1 MTNQTTDKKIL
12 FATTSKDKIR
22 RLKLMLG
29 KNSKT
34 TILSLS
40 DVGLDKVE
48 EPIEDGS
55 NEMENAKIKA
65 KYYYDLL
72 AEDSKM
78 PVLAQDDG
86 VYTPNLPAKFSP
98 GKDVKSTVQRHMGA
112 STQHDVYQY
121 WIMVA
126 SQYPMTECN
135 FSWNYALFDGREF
148 RSYSATVTT
157 NLSTDRE
164 VSEGHILSGAPLG
177 LVAMLEVS
185 GVKKYFCDLSA
196 KDYELIGREKLSELV
211 GDVG

>member
-29 KNSKT
+29 RSSKT
-34 TILSLS
+34 TILSLK

-48 EPIEDGS
+48 EPVEDGDS
-55 NEMENAKIKA
+55 EIENAKIKA

-98 GKDVKSTVQRHMGA
+98 GKDVKATVQRHMGA
-112 STQHDVYQY
+112 SSQHDVYQY

-135 FSWNYALFDGREF
+135 FSWNYALFDGKEF
-148 RSYSATVTT
+148 RNYSATVTT

-164 VSEGHILSGAPLG
+164 VSEEHILSGAPLG
-177 LVAMLEVS
+177 LVAMLEVN
-185 GVKKYFCDLSA
+185 GAKKYFCDLSA
-196 KDYELIGREKLSELV
+196 KDYELIGRQKLSELV
-211 GDVG
+211 RDVG

>member
-1 MTNQTTDKKIL
+1 MTINDEKKIL

-29 KNSKT
+29 SDSKT
-34 TILSLS
+34 KILSLR
-40 DVGLDKVE
+40 DVGLDTAE
-48 EPIEDGS
+48 EPVENGS
-55 NEMENAKIKA
+55 NEMENAQIKA

-72 AEDSKM
+72 PVERKM

-98 GKDVKSTVQRHMGA
+98 GKDVKATVQKHMGA
-112 STQHDVYQY
+112 SSQHDVYDY

-135 FSWNYALFDGREF
+135 FSWNYALFDGQGF
-148 RSYSATVTT
+148 RAYSATVTT
-157 NLSTDRE
+157 HLDTSRE
-164 VSEGHILSGAPLG
+164 TSEEYILAGAPLG
-177 LVAMLEVS
+177 LVAMLEVG

-196 KDYELIGREKLSELV
+196 EDYESIGREKLSELV
-211 GDVG
+211 EDVG